1 LLQSVELF
9 PQVLLNIPLS
19 NATSSP
25 WSASD
30 ELLAKVK
37 HYETELAQEG
47 RILIRKSGTEP
58 LVRVMVEATSLER
71 AQTVAKA
78 LAAFI

>member
-1 LLQSVELF
+1 
-9 PQVLLNIPLS
+9 LNIPL
-19 NATSSP
+19 TSASGAN
-25 WSASD
+25 WRASD
-30 ELLAKVK
+30 ELTAQIQHHEAQLG
-37 HYETELAQEG
+37 QEG

-78 LAAFI
+78 LSQHV